1 LQQWLP
7 VKKDEP
13 VVMSNS
19 DGEELG
25 TEALSA
31 LAQPLVGK
39 KKAVFSASRWKMKKS
54 SDSAQEII
62 KGVPNAGGTLD
73 KLHEVVPI
81 DTEAPLDYYAG
92 AAAAQARNN
101 VAASPSEIGQS
112 QAVLSGRK
120 SDDAEAID
128 AENRAAIAA
137 MSAVEVVEAQ
147 TELMQRLKPEVL
159 EMLRRRG
166 LKKLSN
172 SHTEHSRSDQFSLTG
187 KKLGHSDDAQ
197 PVESVKTG
205 SNETSAQ
212 PIESVKTGSNAT
224 SAQPV
229 ESVKTG
235 NYETSAQPIESVK
248 TGSNETSVLSQDPP
262 VVEQN
267 VGSIVAGKYWT
278 ERVEAVRLHK
288 FDLEGNLLGIDHAD
302 DTSSAVTL
310 SEQSIAERDYLRS
323 EGNPAAIGYSL
334 KEATDLIRSTFPGH
348 RVFALRLIAAVL
360 NKAIMGIQTPNLN
373 PSSRTPTVGE
383 SKEVDWQA
391 VWAYALGPEPQLVL
405 TLRHDLL
412 LTHYQGCWVCICWMM
427 ILFAN
432 LVRVPCG
439 CRLALDD
446 KHTTVVVACSKAL
459 QAILS
464 YSANEAISDLHEVLT
479 IPWCD
484 SGSLIHFIDN

>member
-288 FDLEGNLLGIDHAD
+288 FDLEGNLLGIDHAGTQMSHSNLLISWLSFHSFWFWMLVSRPIEPIFFCFFISCT
-302 DTSSAVTL
+302 TS
-310 SEQSIAERDYLRS
+310 DFC
-323 EGNPAAIGYSL
+323 
-334 KEATDLIRSTFPGH
+334 LIT
-348 RVFALRLIAAVL
+348 V
-360 NKAIMGIQTPNLN
+360 
-373 PSSRTPTVGE
+373 SR
-383 SKEVDWQA
+383 
-391 VWAYALGPEPQLVL
+391 
-405 TLRHDLL
+405 
-412 LTHYQGCWVCICWMM
+412 
-427 ILFAN
+427 
-432 LVRVPCG
+432 
-439 CRLALDD
+439 
-446 KHTTVVVACSKAL
+446 
-459 QAILS
+459 
-464 YSANEAISDLHEVLT
+464 
-479 IPWCD
+479 
-484 SGSLIHFIDN
+484 

>member
-1 LQQWLP
+1 
-7 VKKDEP
+7 
-13 VVMSNS
+13 MSKS

-62 KGVPNAGGTLD
+62 NGVPNAGGTLD

-101 VAASPSEIGQS
+101 VAASPNEIGQS
-112 QAVLSGRK
+112 QAVLSGGK

-137 MSAVEVVEAQ
+137 MSAAEVVEAQ

-172 SHTEHSRSDQFSLTG
+172 SHAEHSRSDQFSLTG

-205 SNETSAQ
+205 SNETS
-212 PIESVKTGSNAT
+212 
-224 SAQPV
+224 
-229 ESVKTG
+229 
-235 NYETSAQPIESVK
+235 
-248 TGSNETSVLSQDPP
+248 VLSQELP

-288 FDLEGNLLGIDHAD
+288 FDLEGNLLGIDHAGTQMSHSNLLISWFSFHSFWFWMLVSRPIEPIFFCFFISCP
-302 DTSSAVTL
+302 TSDFCFITV
-310 SEQSIAERDYLRS
+310 
-323 EGNPAAIGYSL
+323 
-334 KEATDLIRSTFPGH
+334 
-348 RVFALRLIAAVL
+348 
-360 NKAIMGIQTPNLN
+360 
-373 PSSRTPTVGE
+373 SR
-383 SKEVDWQA
+383 
-391 VWAYALGPEPQLVL
+391 
-405 TLRHDLL
+405 
-412 LTHYQGCWVCICWMM
+412 
-427 ILFAN
+427 
-432 LVRVPCG
+432 
-439 CRLALDD
+439 
-446 KHTTVVVACSKAL
+446 
-459 QAILS
+459 
-464 YSANEAISDLHEVLT
+464 
-479 IPWCD
+479 
-484 SGSLIHFIDN
+484 